1 MLPSKPNLNRLAMRV
16 IALAILL
23 VFLSTSVQSQ
33 PVGIGTTTPHPS
45 AALDITSTT
54 GGLLIPRMNSSQRDA
69 IALPTKGLII
79 FNTTDSSLYYF
90 DGYWQKLIPASSA
103 WSLKGNNI
111 PADSMYFI
119 GTTNNSTFRVKVNNE
134 LSGLIDS
141 TRRNSA
147 WGYMAL
153 SSNTTGRSNT
163 AIGFKSLGANL
174 TGDANVSIGQ
184 WSLSSNTTGFYN
196 TSVGVISML
205 ANTEGSANVALGAET
220 LMNNKT
226 GTHNTAVGVSALFD
240 NWFGSNNT
248 AVGHGA
254 MWNNYDGNYNTAI
267 GSNAFL
273 TWAASNSTA
282 IGANAWVDASNKIV
296 LGDTNVTKVQTKAVH
311 IATGY
316 SSALSTAQILSLT
329 NLIEGTI
336 IYNST
341 TKKPV
346 YYDGVKWKYFNDS
359 EIAVNI
365 GDHIGGGIVFYVD
378 ASGQHGL
385 MAAEADMAAIPWSN
399 GTSILTGA
407 NSATD
412 GLSNTTLLNSTYGQ
426 TSFYAARICK
436 EYFGGGISGWFLPSK
451 DQLNQLYLQKNIIG
465 GFSNSNY
472 WSSTEA
478 DTNNAW
484 VQDFG
489 AGSQGTSIKTVGV
502 AIRAIRSF

>member
-1 MLPSKPNLNRLAMRV
+1 MRV
-16 IALAILL
+16 IAFATLL
-23 VFLSTSVQSQ
+23 VFLTSAVQSQ
-33 PVGIGTTTPHPS
+33 NIGIGTTTPHPS

-54 GGLLIPRMNSSQRDA
+54 GGLLIPRMNMSQRDA
-69 IALPTKGLII
+69 IASPAKGLII
-79 FNTTDSSLYYF
+79 FNATDSSLYYF
-90 DGYWQKLIPASSA
+90 DGYWQKLIPASAA
-103 WSLKGNNI
+103 WSLKGNDI
-111 PADSMYFI
+111 PADTMNFI
-119 GTTNNSTFRVKVNNE
+119 GTTNNSAFRIKVNNQF
-134 LSGLIDS
+134 SGLIDS

-163 AIGFKSLGANL
+163 AIGFESLRANL
-174 TGDANVSIGQ
+174 TGDVNVAIGQ
-184 WSLSSNTTGFYN
+184 WSLSNNTTGFYN

-205 ANTEGSANVALGAET
+205 YNTVGSGNVALGAET
-220 LMNNKT
+220 LMFNKT
-226 GTHNTAVGVSALFD
+226 GGNNTAVGVGSLLH
-240 NWFGSNNT
+240 NWSGTHNT
-248 AVGHGA
+248 SVGHGA

-273 TWAASNSTA
+273 SGYASNSTA
-282 IGANAWVDASNKIV
+282 IGANAWVDESNKIV
-296 LGDTNVTKVQTKAVH
+296 LGDTNVRKVQTKAVH

-329 NLIEGTI
+329 NPIEGTI
-336 IYNST
+336 IYNSS

-346 YYDGVKWKYFNDS
+346 YFDGILWKYFNES
-359 EIAVNI
+359 AINVNI

-385 MAAEADMAAIPWSN
+385 MAAEADFAAIPWSN
-399 GTSILTGA
+399 GASILTGA
-407 NSATD
+407 NSTTD
-412 GLSNTTLLNSTYGQ
+412 GLFNTTLLNSTYGE

-436 EYFGGGISGWFLPSK
+436 EYFGGGFSGWFLPSK
-451 DQLNQLYLQKNIIG
+451 DQLNQLYLQKNIVG
-465 GFSNSNY
+465 GFANSNY

-478 DTNNAW
+478 DINNAW

-502 AIRAIRSF
+502 AMRAIRSF